1 VKFNVVL
8 WVAQGFGIGRIPFAP
23 GTFGSLLGL
32 GWFGAL
38 LLAGNFWLYLAGTVF
53 GIALSVCLGGAAER
67 VLRQPDPPSV
77 VVDEIAAMPVCFL
90 AWVASDWLRKG
101 QFPKPGQFFS
111 AQNWHLI
118 LIIFVL
124 FRLFD
129 ILKPWPVRQSQS
141 LPAGCGITV
150 DDLLAALYVAAAT
163 LVVFH

>member
-1 VKFNVVL
+1 MKFNVVL
-8 WVAQGFGIGRIPFAP
+8 WVAQGFGLGRIPVAP
-23 GTFGSLLGL
+23 GTFGSVLGL

-53 GIALSVCLGGAAER
+53 GIASSVWLGGAAER
-67 VLRQPDPPSV
+67 ILRQPDPPSV
-77 VVDEIAAMPVCFL
+77 VVDEIAAVPVCFL
-90 AWVASDWLRKG
+90 AWVASDWFRKG
-101 QFPKPGQFFS
+101 QVSEPGHFFNG
-111 AQNWHLI
+111 QNWHLT

-141 LPAGCGITV
+141 LPAGWGITV

-163 LVVFH
+163 VVVFH

>member
-1 VKFNVVL
+1 MKFNLVL
-8 WVAQGFGIGRIPFAP
+8 WVAQGFGIGRIPVAP
-23 GTFGSLLGL
+23 GTFGALLGL

-38 LLAGNFWLYLAGTVF
+38 LLAGNFWFYLAGTVF
-53 GIALSVCLGGAAER
+53 GIASSVWLGGAAER
-67 VLRQPDPPSV
+67 ILRQHDPPSV

-101 QFPKPGQFFS
+101 HFPEPGHLFS
-111 AQNWHLI
+111 AQNWRLI

-141 LPAGCGITV
+141 LPAGWGITV

-163 LVVFH
+163 VVVFH

>member
-1 VKFNVVL
+1 MKFNVVL
-8 WVAQGFGIGRIPFAP
+8 WVAQGFGIGRIPVAP

-38 LLAGNFWLYLAGTVF
+38 LLAGNFWLYLAGAVI
-53 GIALSVCLGGAAER
+53 GIASSVWLGGTAER
-67 VLRQPDPPSV
+67 ILRQHDPPSV

-101 QFPKPGQFFS
+101 QFPEPGHLFS
-111 AQNWHLI
+111 AQNWRLI

-141 LPAGCGITV
+141 LPAGWGITV